1 MHFKRKVN
9 LSDRNMG
16 DGYMISAF
24 CDAKRWD
31 LSSER
36 QSIISDRLISSA
48 DDAKKLSVKG

>member
-1 MHFKRKVN
+1 MHFKKKVN
-9 LSDRNMG
+9 FSDRNVG
-16 DGYMISAF
+16 DGYMISSF

-48 DDAKKLSVKG
+48 LDARKLSVKG